1 MEELER
7 GDRLNAAL
15 KQMASQ
21 DQNEDESAILL
32 RRLQK
37 LATAGGL
44 PPSAGPSRPA
54 GAPRED
60 AAEQHA
66 QAKKILERT
75 CLLLERIEESATEHK
90 VNELQLLEAVLAQRA
105 HLVPP
110 RSLVRDHKTHNSL
123 SVHCCCPQGVKYPQV
138 EHKLEVVADA
148 GAWLLCKDPFF
159 LQGKLFYVN
168 KSTRFVQVGEP
179 LDFTM
184 KKMRKSLCKENWLEK
199 INFMHS
205 SAILLIFCCLL
216 CLAGTN
222 LS

>member
-7 GDRLNAAL
+7 GEKLNAAL
-15 KQMASQ
+15 KQVAAQ
-21 DQNEDESAILL
+21 DQNEEEAAILL

-44 PPSAGPSRPA
+44 PSSAGVSRPM
-54 GAPRED
+54 GTQRED
-60 AAEQHA
+60 ASEQHS
-66 QAKKILERT
+66 QARKILERT
-75 CLLLERIEESATEHK
+75 CLLLERIEESSIEHK
-90 VNELQLLEAVLAQRA
+90 VNERQLLEAVLAQRA
-105 HLVPP
+105 QLVPP

-123 SVHCCCPQGVKYPQV
+123 SVHCCCPQGVKFPQV

-168 KSTRFVQVGEP
+168 KTTRFVQVGEA

-184 KKMRKSLCKENWLEK
+184 KKMRKSLCKENW
-199 INFMHS
+199 
-205 SAILLIFCCLL
+205 
-216 CLAGTN
+216 
-222 LS
+222 